1 MLSRNNTLFLSVHDI
16 EFGISRFFRKTPN
29 IIRIDHIKIC
39 LIVPFINQR
48 VKPMFRALNFD
59 KYYK

>member
-1 MLSRNNTLFLSVHDI
+1 MLSRNNTFFYPYTTSSSGFLD
-16 EFGISRFFRKTPN
+16 F
-29 IIRIDHIKIC
+29 RIDHINIC

>member
-1 MLSRNNTLFLSVHDI
+1 MLSRNNTSF
-16 EFGISRFFRKTPN
+16 FYPYGISRFLRKTPN
-29 IIRIDHIKIC
+29 IIRIDHIKIG

>member
-16 EFGISRFFRKTPN
+16 E
-29 IIRIDHIKIC
+29 
-39 LIVPFINQR
+39 LFINQR
-48 VKPMFRALNFD
+48 EKPMFRALNFD

>member
-1 MLSRNNTLFLSVHDI
+1 MLSRNNTFFYPYTTSSSGFLD
-16 EFGISRFFRKTPN
+16 FCKKTPN
-29 IIRIDHIKIC
+29 IIRIDHIKMC

>member
-1 MLSRNNTLFLSVHDI
+1 MLSRNNTFFYSLHDI
-16 EFGISRFFRKTPN
+16 EFGIYRFSRKTPN
-29 IIRIDHIKIC
+29 IIRIDHIKIS